1 VELTWET
8 KVALRS
14 HPSCY
19 RGSLDLNP
27 GPGGTREA
35 SISVQETTAPRL
47 WESWE
52 TSICDRNGWREVA
65 PLHRDHKRG
74 WGGERE
80 REGRGSAHQSGR
92 FTPQSDPMAVLQHRG
107 GSERGRSLRSPEA
120 KKKVKRG
127 TVKRQR
133 TEGAPL
139 TAREQGG

>member
-65 PLHRDHKRG
+65 PLHPDHKRG

-80 REGRGSAHQSGR
+80 RERDGGLHTNQVDSH
-92 FTPQSDPMAVLQHRG
+92 HRVIQWRC
-107 GSERGRSLRSPEA
+107 SN
-120 KKKVKRG
+120 
-127 TVKRQR
+127 
-133 TEGAPL
+133 TEGDQ
-139 TAREQGG
+139 REAGHCAAQRPRKKSNVGR